1 MSKRKS
7 DDFKSPDSI
16 KKGKRST
23 WTGGVEMQAGEDKE
37 SQLEVEPEE
46 TEHSKYALSS
56 DDEDDITKLDPLN
69 VKKSQKELQKRQEA
83 KKKVQFNAT
92 ADKTKKKGEEQ
103 ALYDPDNILEKD
115 HKFIDNQEFMPFN
128 LDEEREEGKFTDD
141 GRYEFAIDK
150 EERKGADN
158 WLSSTDWKKIDSL
171 GSDKRKEFRAKFD
184 ADQEILNNDGAITYS
199 KTDVIECVN
208 EVIDLLLPHE
218 NVAKALKRLRPKKKL
233 KARETKQSD
242 RARKSKYSFG
252 VSKVDENGENFK
264 NDEKSGV
271 QADKSEKSSA
281 EMNTSS
287 ESTEISPEIT
297 KQFLDQKKLKQIS
310 DLANKIAGS
319 GYYEVYSDSITQLQT
334 YVDKLKT
341 EIGENTKAAKDDD
354 MDDMF
359 DDSDDENNKN
369 EAGATQ
375 WEYRWGNGEG
385 ELFGPF
391 SNNDMIEWKEAGFFS
406 DTPEPA
412 MCRRV
417 NTQNFYDA
425 KRCDFDLYA

>member
-1 MSKRKS
+1 MG
-7 DDFKSPDSI
+7 D
-16 KKGKRST
+16 
-23 WTGGVEMQAGEDKE
+23 
-37 SQLEVEPEE
+37 
-46 TEHSKYALSS
+46 
-56 DDEDDITKLDPLN
+56 
-69 VKKSQKELQKRQEA
+69 
-83 KKKVQFNAT
+83 
-92 ADKTKKKGEEQ
+92 
-103 ALYDPDNILEKD
+103 
-115 HKFIDNQEFMPFN
+115 
-128 LDEEREEGKFTDD
+128 
-141 GRYEFAIDK
+141 
-150 EERKGADN
+150 
-158 WLSSTDWKKIDSL
+158 TDWKQIDSL

-208 EVIDLLLPHE
+208 EVMGLLLPHE
-218 NVAKALKRLRPKKKL
+218 NVAKALKRLRPKRTL

-252 VSKVDENGENFK
+252 ASKVDENGENIK
-264 NDEKSGV
+264 NDENSGEKSENL
-271 QADKSEKSSA
+271 AENIEKSSA
-281 EMNTSS
+281 DMN
-287 ESTEISPEIT
+287 ESTDSIKSTESPVIT
-297 KQFLDQKKLKQIS
+297 QQFLDQKKLKQIS

-359 DDSDDENNKN
+359 NDSDEENKK
-369 EAGATQ
+369 EDSSTE
-375 WEYRWGNGEG
+375 WEYRWGDEG

-417 NTQNFYDA
+417 KTQNFYDA